1 MFNHIKGI
9 VTNVSATN
17 IVLETNNIG
26 YLIKAANPFSYK
38 KGEETKLY
46 TYLHVREDI
55 LDLYGFRSTE
65 ERELFLSLISVKGI
79 GPKTALAIIAKDD
92 VKNLKEAIETQN
104 AKYLQR
110 FPGVGPKASNQ
121 IILDLKGKLGK
132 PASSIGNQ
140 KLDDVKAA
148 LSSLGYSQKELRK
161 IDNFIINNS
170 DLSIEELVKES
181 LKKLF

>member
-9 VTNVSATN
+9 VTNIFATN
-17 IVLETNNIG
+17 IVLETGNIG

-38 KGEETKLY
+38 KGEKIKLY

-55 LDLYGFRSTE
+55 FDLYGFRSID

-79 GPKTALAIIAKDD
+79 GPKTGLAIIAKGDI
-92 VKNLKEAIETQN
+92 KNLKKAIETQN

-110 FPGVGPKASNQ
+110 FPGIGPKASNQ

-132 PASSIGNQ
+132 PESTVGNQ

-148 LSSLGYSQKELRK
+148 LNSLGYSQRELRK
-161 IDNFIINNS
+161 IEDFIINNI
-170 DLSIEELVKES
+170 DLSIEELVKVS